1 MAKKVSAKKAS
12 EKRAKT
18 ISKLA
23 AVKMIKKARKAAAK
37 PAAKPA
43 PAAKPVK
50 VVKRKSVLTKT
61 ELEQFRKML
70 LAKRRSLIGDMNGME
85 SEALRLNRQEAGG
98 DLSLMPDHP
107 ANIATDN
114 FEQEFTLGLLESE
127 RTLLQE
133 INEALE
139 RIDAGTY
146 GICLGTNEP
155 ISKPRLM
162 ARPWAKYTI
171 DYARLLEKGQVRPSE
186 PQVEMPD
193 EEAADEEEV
202 EEIEEEMPENED

>member
-1 MAKKVSAKKAS
+1 VAKKVSSKKAS
-12 EKRAKT
+12 EKRAKN
-18 ISKLA
+18 ISKINAFKL
-23 AVKMIKKARKAAAK
+23 IKKAGKAAAK
-37 PAAKPA
+37 PAPTKPERT
-43 PAAKPVK
+43 VI
-50 VVKRKSVLTKT
+50 RKSVLPKS

-85 SEALRLNRQEAGG
+85 SEALHQNRQDAGG

-127 RTLLQE
+127 RTLLHE

-139 RIDAGTY
+139 RIDGGTY

-155 ISKPRLM
+155 ISKARLQ

-171 DYARLLEKGQVRPSE
+171 EYARMLEKGQVRPPE
-186 PQVEMPD
+186 QQVEMPD
-193 EEAADEEEV
+193 EEASDEDEVEEV
-202 EEIEEEMPENED
+202 EEELPESED